1 MARGARRILGSVV
14 GDTNVVD
21 VLGVE
26 VCEMWMGSV
35 MVRYFGRDIRAGF
48 GTLVGGETYR
58 GSVLW
63 QGMEAERLN
72 DLIFP

>member
-35 MVRYFGRDIRAGF
+35 MIMLGGINGLGILF
-48 GTLVGGETYR
+48 GGETYR

-63 QGMEAERLN
+63 QGMEAERLK
-72 DLIFP
+72 